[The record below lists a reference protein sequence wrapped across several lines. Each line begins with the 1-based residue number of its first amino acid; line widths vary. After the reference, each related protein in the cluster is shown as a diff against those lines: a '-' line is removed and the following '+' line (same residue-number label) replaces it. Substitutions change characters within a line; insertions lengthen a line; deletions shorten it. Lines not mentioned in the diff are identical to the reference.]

1 MRKIA
6 ITGNIACGKTT
17 VENILKSK
25 SYKVL
30 DTDIVGHELLKN
42 NEQVIKAFQNFDIMD
57 GSEIS
62 REKLGKI
69 VFNDKSKLELLNS
82 ILHPQISK
90 KIEEFFKSN
99 VNEECV
105 FVSIPLLFESN
116 MQNMFDKIIF
126 IYTDDEIRLQ
136 RLITRNGYTKEYA
149 QKRINAQMPQ
159 QDKINKCDIVI
170 NNNGSIDKLK
180 EQLELCSF

>member
-42 NEQVIKAFQNFDIMD
+42 NEQVIKAFQNFDIMN

-62 REKLGKI
+62 REKLGQI
-69 VFNDKSKLELLNS
+69 VFNNKSKLELLNS
-82 ILHPQISK
+82 ILHPQIRE
-90 KIEEFFKSN
+90 KIEEFFEANKQ
-99 VNEECV
+99 EECV
-105 FVSIPLLFESN
+105 FVSIPLLFEAN
-116 MQNMFDKIIF
+116 MQDMFDKIIF
-126 IYTDDEIRLQ
+126 IYTDDEVRLE
-136 RLITRNGYTKEYA
+136 RLIKRNCYTREYA
-149 QKRINAQMPQ
+149 QKRLNSQMSQ
-159 QDKINKCDIVI
+159 NDKVKKCDIVI
-170 NNNGSIDKLK
+170 NNNGSPDDLK
-180 EQLELCSF
+180 EQL

>member
-42 NEQVIKAFQNFDIMD
+42 NEQVIKAFQGLDIMD

-82 ILHPQISK
+82 ILHPQIRK
-90 KIEEFFKSN
+90 KIEEFFNEN

-105 FVSIPLLFESN
+105 FVSIPLLFEAN
-116 MQNMFDKIIF
+116 MQDMFDRIIF
-126 IYTDDEIRLQ
+126 IYADDEIRLE
-136 RLITRNGYTKEYA
+136 RLIKRNGYTKEYA
-149 QKRINAQMPQ
+149 QKRLDSQAPQ
-159 QDKINKCDIVI
+159 NEKINKCDIVI
-170 NNNGSIDKLK
+170 FNNGSLDELK
-180 EQLELCSF
+180 YNLDLYGI